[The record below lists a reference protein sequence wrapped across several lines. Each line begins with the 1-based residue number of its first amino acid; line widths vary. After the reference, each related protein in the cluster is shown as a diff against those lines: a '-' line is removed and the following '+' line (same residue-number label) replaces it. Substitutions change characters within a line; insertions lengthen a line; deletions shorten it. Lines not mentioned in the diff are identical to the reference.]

1 MKIRSYV
8 VKNYMLRIVCTT
20 VMYGILGYLSF
31 MAKEYIGVFCI
42 LMCTIFILNWR
53 IDLYED
59 KIIVY
64 EGFKI
69 KRIKFD
75 FIKSLDV
82 GNYEPKIPKINNMP
96 TMFVKMEDDK
106 IRRIYYY
113 NTYSRETMI
122 EIVDYSLKR
131 NGKIKLGSKIKAYI

>member
-1 MKIRSYV
+1 MKIRSYG

-20 VMYGILGYLSF
+20 VMYGILGYLFF
-31 MAKEYIGVFCI
+31 MSKEYIGVFCI

-75 FIKSLDV
+75 FINSLDV
-82 GNYEPKIPKINNMP
+82 GDYNPKFSKINNIP

-131 NGKIKLGSKIKAYI
+131 NGKIKLGSNIKAYI